1 MIAARN
7 IVCLEIGSMTTTS
20 VICPLRDDKPKS
32 ENVPAFKFKDTAHL
46 DPHALSDWSRS
57 RLTLTLNGDLKRLDK
72 YYLVIGVGI
81 FGPLKVEYTANGL
94 HMADV
99 AVYLNVAVTGGKLD
113 EDMINDF
120 SDLIS
125 FEIRDRDACA
135 KFTKFDDFYGYVVY
149 EIPGGTRQISVP
161 GPTAHEC

>member
-20 VICPLRDDKPKS
+20 VICPL
-32 ENVPAFKFKDTAHL
+32 
-46 DPHALSDWSRS
+46 
-57 RLTLTLNGDLKRLDK
+57 
-72 YYLVIGVGI
+72 
-81 FGPLKVEYTANGL
+81 
-94 HMADV
+94 
-99 AVYLNVAVTGGKLD
+99 
-113 EDMINDF
+113 
-120 SDLIS
+120 
-125 FEIRDRDACA
+125 RDACA